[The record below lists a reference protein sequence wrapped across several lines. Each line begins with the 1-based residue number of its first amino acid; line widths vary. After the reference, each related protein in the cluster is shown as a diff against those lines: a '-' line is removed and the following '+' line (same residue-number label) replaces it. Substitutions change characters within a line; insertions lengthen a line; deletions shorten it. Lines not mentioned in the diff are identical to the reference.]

1 MSIAGSRFLHEHVS
15 LTKRLHRVHIGDWLA
30 ITEGGEKG
38 GWRHFMHPVVLVD
51 VIEPDDRYRAGR
63 APKVLLASRCEKANA
78 HNHPFLL
85 PPASCIARPPLRS
98 TLSNK
103 RGSDVAFV
111 RKSCVC
117 RYMCAVC
124 YVELPVN
131 T

>member
-1 MSIAGSRFLHEHVS
+1 
-15 LTKRLHRVHIGDWLA
+15 
-30 ITEGGEKG
+30 
-38 GWRHFMHPVVLVD
+38 MHPVVLVD

-124 YVELPVN
+124 YVELPVTITLRVVGFFFSLLSGLAHCPCN
-131 T
+131 